1 MLNPNETIQFR
12 RIPMLTRPGR
22 PLEVGW
28 GQEFGRWLWQL
39 FVLRPDQASPW
50 PRWVR
55 RYVAPALSRLAAELG
70 VPNTRSVRAWVLHL
84 LLIDPPRGRWSDAEG
99 YLAAGRRPTALSSL
113 FKQAAAPYI
122 EPIAYGLASRIE
134 SYSAALSRA
143 YADAHIAVR
152 IAVQVI
158 IVVLLIAAACTPLT
172 VAEQLTLLSAMWALT
187 LVARQLTGYGPGVIM
202 ILFSVVASSRYIWW
216 RLTQT
221 TNFASVPEW
230 LFGAGLIAAE
240 CYTWLIMVMGYVQ
253 NARPLRRKPVALSE
267 DRESWPTVDV
277 FVPSYNESLSV
288 VKPTVLAA
296 LSLDWP
302 AEKLKVYIL
311 DDGKRAEFREF
322 AASCGSGYIIRN
334 NNAHAKAGN
343 LNHAL
348 GITQGEFVAIFDC
361 DHIPV
366 RTFLTT
372 TMGWFTRDAKC
383 AMMQTPHHFF
393 SPDPFERNL
402 GTFRKIP
409 NEGNLFYGLIQD
421 GNDLWNSTFF
431 CGSCAVLRRGPLLE
445 VGGIATETV
454 TEDAHT
460 ALKLHRRGY
469 TTAYLRQVL
478 AGGLATES
486 LSGHI
491 GQRIRWARGM
501 AQIFRLDNP
510 LTGRGLNVL
519 QRLCYSNAMLH
530 FFSGVPRLVF
540 LTAPLAYLYFQ
551 LRIINAAAAS
561 IALYAV
567 PHLVQSSL
575 ANSHLQGRFRHSFW
589 NEAYEAVLAW
599 YIALPTTMALINPR
613 LGKFNV
619 TAKGGLVKDEFFDW
633 RISAPYLVLVGL
645 NVIGVVLA
653 IPRLLFWNTFEAGT
667 VAINLIWTL
676 FNLTLLGAVLGVAA
690 ETRQVR
696 TAPRVPKNMP
706 ATLLLEDGRRIFCRT
721 TDFSMHGLGLMTK
734 TPLALRRGERLR
746 VCLNS
751 EEREYSFPCE
761 VALARDLHIGVLLK
775 DMAVGEERDYVRCTF
790 GSPQAWSDWD
800 SGVAVDHPL
809 ASFAEVFS
817 FGATGYVR
825 LLESIYNGMAT
836 WWNGRA
842 KPVQAG

>member
-1 MLNPNETIQFR
+1 MLNPNETMQFR

-28 GQEFGRWLWQL
+28 GQEFARWLWHVFIL
-39 FVLRPDQASPW
+39 PGGLARPW
-50 PRWVR
+50 PRWMHRLLKPV
-55 RYVAPALSRLAAELG
+55 VLSLAARVG
-70 VPNTRSVRAWVLHL
+70 VSNPRSLRSWILNL
-84 LLIDPPRGRWSDAEG
+84 LLTDPPRGEWSDPKD
-99 YLAAGRRPTALSSL
+99 YLRARRRRPPSL
-113 FKQAAAPYI
+113 KNLVQHAAAPYV
-122 EPIAYGLASRIE
+122 EPVIYSLGAGIE
-134 SYSAALSRA
+134 SYSAAISGAYLRA
-143 YADAHIAVR
+143 GAITRAM
-152 IAVQVI
+152 VI
-158 IVVLLIAAACTPLT
+158 TVLVFLLVAAACTPLT
-172 VAEQLTLLSAMWALT
+172 PGEQCLLAVTAWLLTLAC
-187 LVARQLTGYGPGVIM
+187 RQIAGYGPGVIM
-202 ILFSVVASSRYIWW
+202 VLLSIVASSRYIWW

-221 TNFASVPEW
+221 TSLNGGFEW
-230 LFGAGLIAAE
+230 FFGVGLIAAE
-240 CYTWLIMVMGYVQ
+240 CYTWLVMVMGYVQ
-253 NARPLRRKPVALSE
+253 NARPLRRKPVPLPL
-267 DRESWPTVDV
+267 DRTVWPTVDI
-277 FVPSYNESLSV
+277 FVPSYNESLAV

-296 LSLDWP
+296 LSIDWP
-302 AEKLKVYIL
+302 ADKLKVYIL
-311 DDGKRAEFREF
+311 DDGKRAAFREF
-322 AASCGSGYIIRN
+322 AASCGAGYIIRS

-348 GITQGEFVAIFDC
+348 TITHGEFVAIFDC

-372 TMGWFTRDAKC
+372 TMGWFARDAKC
-383 AMMQTPHHFF
+383 AMLQTPHHFF

-402 GTFRKIP
+402 GTFRRVP

-510 LTGRGLNVL
+510 FTGKGLGFL

-551 LRIINAAAAS
+551 LHIINAAAAT
-561 IALYAV
+561 IALYAI

-575 ANSHLQGRFRHSFW
+575 ANSHIQGRFRHSFW
-589 NEAYEAVLAW
+589 NEAYEAVLSW
-599 YIALPTTMALINPR
+599 YIALPTTVALINPR

-619 TAKGGLVKDEFFDW
+619 TAKGGLVEHEFFDW
-633 RISAPYLVLVGL
+633 RISAPYLVLVLL
-645 NVIGVVLA
+645 NVVGALLA
-653 IPRLLFWNTFEAGT
+653 IPRMIWWNSFEADT

-690 ETRQVR
+690 ETRQIR
-696 TAPRVPKNMP
+696 TAPRVPKRMP
-706 ATLLLEDGRRIFCRT
+706 ATLHLGAGAAPIGCST
-721 TDFSMHGLGLMTK
+721 VDFSMHGLGVETHE
-734 TPLALRRGERLR
+734 PLAVTRGQLLEVSLQYDTLEC
-746 VCLNS
+746 V
-751 EEREYSFPCE
+751 FPCE
-761 VALARDLHIGVLLK
+761 VAVVKGEHIGLLLK
-775 DMAVGEERDYVRCTF
+775 DLSIEQERDYVRCTF
-790 GSPQAWSDWD
+790 GSPDAWSDWD
-800 SGVAVDHPL
+800 REVGVDHPL
-809 ASFAEVFS
+809 ESFAEVFS
-817 FGATGYVR
+817 FGATGYLR
-825 LLESIYNGMAT
+825 LFQSLYN
-836 WWNGRA
+836 RL
-842 KPVQAG
+842 

>member
-28 GQEFGRWLWQL
+28 GQEFARWIWQL

-50 PRWVR
+50 PRWVQ
-55 RYVAPALSRLAAELG
+55 RYVGPALRGLAAQLG
-70 VPNTRSVRAWVLHL
+70 VRNTRSVREWLLHL

-99 YLAAGRRPTALSSL
+99 YLNAGRRPAALNRL
-113 FKQAAAPYI
+113 LKQAAAPYV
-122 EPIAYGLASRIE
+122 EPLAYELASRIE
-134 SYSAALSRA
+134 TYSAALSRA
-143 YADAHIAVR
+143 YTNAHVAVR
-152 IAVQVI
+152 IAVQAA
-158 IVVLLIAAACTPLT
+158 IVVLLIAAACTPLN
-172 VAEQLTLLSAMWALT
+172 VADQLTLLTVMWLLT

-221 TNFASVPEW
+221 TNFTSVAEW
-230 LFGAGLIAAE
+230 GFGAGLLAAE

-253 NARPLRRKPVALSE
+253 NARPLRRKPVALSA
-267 DRESWPTVDV
+267 DRESWPTVDI
-277 FVPSYNESLSV
+277 FIPSYNEALSV

-302 AEKLKVYIL
+302 AEKLKIYIL

-322 AASCGSGYIIRN
+322 AASCGAGYVIRS

-348 GITQGEFVAIFDC
+348 TITQGEFVAIFDC

-372 TMGWFTRDAKC
+372 TMGWFFRDPQC
-383 AMMQTPHHFF
+383 AMLQTPHHFF

-402 GTFRKIP
+402 GTFRRIP

-501 AQIFRLDNP
+501 AQILRLDNP
-510 LTGRGLNVL
+510 FTGRGLTLL

-551 LRIINAAAAS
+551 FRIINAAAVS

-599 YIALPTTMALINPR
+599 YITLPTTMALINPR

-633 RISAPYLVLVGL
+633 RISAPYLVLVLL
-645 NVIGVVLA
+645 NVIGVLLA

-696 TAPRVPKNMP
+696 SAPRVPRSMP
-706 ATLLLEDGRRIFCRT
+706 AALLLDDGRRILCRT
-721 TDFSMHGLGLMTK
+721 TDFSMQGVGLAT
-734 TPLALRRGERLR
+734 TEPLPLERGARLR

-751 EEREYSFPCE
+751 EGQEYSFACE
-761 VALARDLHIGVLLK
+761 VASSRDVHIGVSLQNLS
-775 DMAVGEERDYVRCTF
+775 VGEERDYVRCTF
-790 GSPQAWSDWD
+790 GSPEAWNDWD
-800 SGVAVDHPL
+800 RGVSVDHPL

-825 LLESIYNGMAT
+825 LLESIYNSMTT
-836 WWNGRA
+836 WWDGRA
-842 KPVQAG
+842 KPLKAG